1 MSKGGGFVK
10 IAKLGPE
17 NHGNLDTQP
26 HNLCRMSDTLR
37 TRIRQV
43 LLNDWD
49 PHNASRLEAAQ
60 GTYDAY
66 LSPLAD
72 LIQSG
77 ADEQQ
82 LVEWLHEREK
92 ETMCFPSLGTQR
104 LHRVAKLL
112 LKLCDEM

>member
-1 MSKGGGFVK
+1 
-10 IAKLGPE
+10 
-17 NHGNLDTQP
+17 
-26 HNLCRMSDTLR
+26 MSDTLR

-60 GTYDAY
+60 GTYDDY

-72 LIQSG
+72 MILSD

-82 LVEWLHEREK
+82 LVDWLHEREK
-92 ETMCFPSLGTQR
+92 ETMCFPALGTQR
-104 LHRVAKLL
+104 LRRVAKLL
-112 LKLCDEM
+112 LKLRDQT